1 MTSLRSRPLP
11 GVQSQAEGL
20 SPLCVLS
27 HSVVSNSLCPTKLL
41 CPWNSPGNN
50 TAVGGH
56 FLLQGIF
63 LMQGS
68 NVHLGLAVRIFTTEP
83 PWKSK
88 KGSESGWPACMG
100 RPNSSA
106 SIQPGGHSLHFHR
119 HDWRELLPQRN
130 IWFYFLLKPSLCC
143 LVLATVDTVCISTDM
158 TGMSHSTKKYLILLS
173 AKAKSMLFSISNNG
187 IIWPHLF
194 ATPISSLTWENT
206 AREKG
211 WRGRGGETLLAPQM
225 HQLYNLVTGV
235 IKLLKKQ
242 LITNCYY

>member
-1 MTSLRSRPLP
+1 MEFSRQQYCSGWSFP
-11 GVQSQAEGL
+11 
-20 SPLCVLS
+20 
-27 HSVVSNSLCPTKLL
+27 
-41 CPWNSPGNN
+41 SPGN
-50 TAVGGH
+50 
-56 FLLQGIF
+56 LPDPGIE
-63 LMQGS
+63 
-68 NVHLGLAVRIFTTEP
+68 LASPAAPAWAGRFFTTEP

-119 HDWRELLPQRN
+119 HDWRELFPQRN